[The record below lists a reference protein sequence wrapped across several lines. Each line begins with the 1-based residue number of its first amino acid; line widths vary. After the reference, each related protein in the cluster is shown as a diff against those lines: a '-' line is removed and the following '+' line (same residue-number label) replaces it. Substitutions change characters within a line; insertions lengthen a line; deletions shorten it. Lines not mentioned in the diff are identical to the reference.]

1 MHDVLANILSQL
13 PEKLKDEQF
22 TELLT
27 APDLRIERIVST
39 GHRTPSG
46 EWLEQNQNEW
56 VLLIQGEAALR
67 LENFPEALH
76 LRQGDYVLIAAGQR
90 HRVEWT
96 SSVPPTV
103 WLAVHYD

>member
-1 MHDVLANILSQL
+1 MHDGLANILSQL
-13 PEKLKDEQF
+13 PEELKDEQF

-27 APDLRIERIVST
+27 ASGLRIERIVSI
-39 GHRTPSG
+39 GHGTPSG

-67 LENFPEALH
+67 LENLPEALH
-76 LRQGDYVLIAAGQR
+76 LRQGDYVLIPAGLR

-96 SSVPPTV
+96 SSVPPTI